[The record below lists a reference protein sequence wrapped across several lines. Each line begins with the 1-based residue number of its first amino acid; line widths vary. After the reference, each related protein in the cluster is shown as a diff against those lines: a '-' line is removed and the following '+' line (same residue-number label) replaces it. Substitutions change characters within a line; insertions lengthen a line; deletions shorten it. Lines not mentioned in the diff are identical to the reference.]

1 MSSERVRN
9 RQEQRKKK
17 KNPGSGASSPWFWA
31 AIGAIVALFVLAFFL
46 TKGDEPAGDTGG
58 ETAGIQETGPVEVS
72 GDALPAFEDP
82 SNDASVGQQAPVLT
96 GETFEGDPI
105 EIGTPGRPTVVVF
118 LAHWCPHCQ
127 IEVPRVKTFIDEG
140 NVPGGIDITSVA
152 TSTSD
157 TQANYPPSA
166 WLEGEGWQPP
176 VMVDEAEGKA
186 ADAYGLTSFPYFV
199 FLNSDGTVNARISGE
214 VAMDT
219 LADMLAALE

>member
-46 TKGDEPAGDTGG
+46 TKGDEPAGDMG
-58 ETAGIQETGPVEVS
+58 GIQETGPVEVS

-105 EIGTPGRPTVVVF
+105 EIGAPGRPTVVVF
-118 LAHWCPHCQ
+118 LAHWCSHCQ
-127 IEVPRVKTFIDEG
+127 TEVPRVKTFIDEG

-166 WLEGEGWQPP
+166 WLEREGWQPP

-214 VAMDT
+214 V
-219 LADMLAALE
+219 DMGTFAGMLTALE